1 MKIIEKIGLV
11 LLVIG
16 FLGLIVP
23 GLEAAEIKVKCNK
36 GESVQSALDGLTGP
50 ATIVVT
56 GTCHENLVIKNDD
69 VSLQG
74 GTYEASDP
82 TIEEATIFVQGARRV
97 AITSVTVK
105 GGMYGVLVYQ
115 GASLTLENSLIKETT
130 SRGVVSNF
138 GSSVT
143 VNNCKIKDNTQLG
156 VFVND
161 NSALVLTNST
171 ITGNHGTGVQ
181 VQRASSA
188 RIGRD
193 IAGVA
198 GPNKIANNGVS
209 GVGVTMSAYALI
221 DGNTITD
228 NSGDGVYI
236 DGASAT
242 VTNNTILNNQAK
254 GVEVNGSGYAR
265 IGTTEG
271 NQPGPNTIESNR
283 QQGIVIANGSAA
295 NMLSNKIKSNG
306 LTTGRAGVGIYRA
319 SARLI
324 GDNTIEANG
333 GHGVEVQQG
342 TLFQGKAD
350 FPFTPGPDII
360 TQNWLSGISGWNGAS
375 LDIQNATVTNNAQNG
390 IVLSLQSI
398 LHIYGS
404 TVSENDWDGI
414 RLWDGSSVAR
424 YSNDSPRDSIT
435 GNSGWGIVCYG
446 GSNLVGGTGDSG
458 VSGNLGGQVNCLPI
472 VIP

>member
-1 MKIIEKIGLV
+1 MKIIEKMVLV

-23 GLEAAEIKVKCNK
+23 GLEAAEIIVRCNK

-69 VSLQG
+69 VILQG
-74 GTYEASDP
+74 GTYEAYDP
-82 TIEEATIFVQGARRV
+82 TQATIFVQGARRV
-97 AITSVTVK
+97 AIKSVTVK
-105 GGMYGVLVYQ
+105 GGLFGVLASRDVY
-115 GASLTLENSLIKETT
+115 LTLEDSLIKETT

-138 GSSVT
+138 GSSVI

-156 VFVND
+156 IFVND
-161 NSALVLTNST
+161 NSALILTNST

-181 VQRASSA
+181 VQHASSA
-188 RIGRD
+188 RIGQD

-198 GPNKIANNGVS
+198 APNKITNNGIC
-209 GVGVTMSAYALI
+209 GVAVTMSAYALI

-242 VTNNTILNNQAK
+242 VINNTILNNQAK
-254 GVEVNGSGYAR
+254 GVEVSGSGHAR
-265 IGTTEG
+265 IGTAEN

-283 QQGIVIANGSAA
+283 QQGIVIAQGSTAYLL
-295 NMLSNKIKSNG
+295 NNQIKSNG

-324 GDNTIEANG
+324 GDNIIEANG
-333 GHGVEVQQG
+333 GHGVEVVQG
-342 TLFQGKAD
+342 TLFQGKGD
-350 FPFTPGPDII
+350 WSFTPGPDII
-360 TQNWLSGISGWNGAS
+360 KQNGYSGILAWNSAS

-390 IVLSLQSI
+390 IVLSLRST
-398 LHIYGS
+398 LRIYNA
-404 TVSENDWDGI
+404 TVSDNQLSGI
-414 RLWDGSSVAR
+414 VLHDGSSVAR
-424 YSNDSPRDSIT
+424 YSTDSPRDNIT
-435 GNSGWGIVCYG
+435 DNLDWGIICFG

-458 VSGNLGGQVNCLPI
+458 VSGNSGGQVHCPPI
-472 VIP
+472 IFP